1 MVAITATNYA
11 TPSPQAMLSRA
22 RLEQARSEADQAE
35 ANAKQLREQAD
46 QAEQQAQQGQAK
58 VGALS
63 DQVAQADS
71 TYSSQL
77 RKKVAVAESKQVQQF
92 LAPVA
97 EVASN
102 NFSFPSNPLK
112 SAANVWA
119 SANQKIFS
127 GQLVDQTA

>member
-1 MVAITATNYA
+1 MVAITATSYA
-11 TPSPQAMLSRA
+11 TPSPQAMLSRT
-22 RLEQARSEADQAE
+22 RLAQARSEADQAE

-63 DQVAQADS
+63 EQVTQADS

-77 RKKVAVAESKQVQQF
+77 RKKVAVAESRQVQQF

-97 EVASN
+97 EVAGN

-112 SAANVWA
+112 SAAKVWTTV
-119 SANQKIFS
+119 NQKASS
-127 GQLVDQTA
+127 GRLLDQTA